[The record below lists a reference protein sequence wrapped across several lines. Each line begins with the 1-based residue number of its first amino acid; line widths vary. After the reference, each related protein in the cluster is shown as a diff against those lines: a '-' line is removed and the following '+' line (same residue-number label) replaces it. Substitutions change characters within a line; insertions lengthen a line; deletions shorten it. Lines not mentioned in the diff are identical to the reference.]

1 MNTIV
6 SLPSHTWTVLLQKQE
21 PDPEQ
26 KQQLQEE
33 EQYPFRVM
41 LCSINTQTR
50 YILANIFKNLFFFNF
65 LWRTFLILYGEGFIR
80 NGTIN
85 IGLFEQLFWIITT
98 AFITTAYFVFPGKML
113 VTGIFSEQSP
123 IGVCLLL
130 PIDEQISRD
139 SLKLHGVALASSFNM
154 IIFVIYL
161 FWKSERVLKS
171 KTSLIGRFRRN
182 AIDYKESAAISVA
195 WSAFNIWEIVLV
207 YVCRYLICSPFSH
220 FWTDRF
226 MWVFLLEM
234 VSLALTCMISFR
246 EIPFENVP
254 IKNIPFYVNS
264 PLVLIPRRPP
274 EPLTPLLLASARSR
288 SRTPPRSRGKGT
300 NKIRG
305 IPQPISSQD
314 THQRS
319 SQNTSALPDVQ

>member
-1 MNTIV
+1 
-6 SLPSHTWTVLLQKQE
+6 
-21 PDPEQ
+21 
-26 KQQLQEE
+26 
-33 EQYPFRVM
+33 M

-85 IGLFEQLFWIITT
+85 ISLFEQLFWIITT

-182 AIDYKESAAISVA
+182 AISYKESFALFIALRSFSILEV
-195 WSAFNIWEIVLV
+195 VLV
-207 YVCRYLICSPFSH
+207 YVYRYLILSPYH
-220 FWTDRF
+220 IFWADRI
-226 MWVFLLEM
+226 MWVFLFEI
-234 VSLALTCMISFR
+234 VSLAFTCIISLR
-246 EIPFENVP
+246 KIPSESIVS
-254 IKNIPFYVNS
+254 KNIPFYVIR
-264 PLVLIPRRPP
+264 PLVLVPRRSPQ
-274 EPLTPLLLASARSR
+274 PLIPLLLPSR
-288 SRTPPRSRGKGT
+288 REGGPGDPL
-300 NKIRG
+300 
-305 IPQPISSQD
+305 ISF
-314 THQRS
+314 HQRS
-319 SQNTSALPDVQ
+319 GQHTSALTHVE